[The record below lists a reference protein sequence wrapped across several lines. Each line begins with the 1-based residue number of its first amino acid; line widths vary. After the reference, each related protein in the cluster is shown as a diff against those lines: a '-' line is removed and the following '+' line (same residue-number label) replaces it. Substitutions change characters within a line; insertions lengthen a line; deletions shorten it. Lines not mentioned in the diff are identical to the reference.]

1 MGLSGV
7 LVASY
12 GSLAYVAMA
21 AASAAGV
28 MLAMVGLGLE
38 RKPPAA

>member
-1 MGLSGV
+1 MGLSGA

-12 GSLAYVAMA
+12 GSLAYGAMA
-21 AASAAGV
+21 AAAAAGV

-38 RKPPAA
+38 RKEPAA

>member
-1 MGLSGV
+1 V

-12 GSLAYVAMA
+12 GSLAYAAMA

-28 MLAMVGLGLE
+28 MLAVVGLALE